1 MNALRQ
7 YITPSTDILE
17 MKVKLPNDLQ
27 AKRLEIFIMAADEE
41 SAQKPKGILAQQRG
55 KFKHFSELEKTKMLK
70 NLDKIH
76 NEWERDI

>member
-27 AKRLEIFIMAADEE
+27 AKRLEVIIMVADDELVPK
-41 SAQKPKGILAQQRG
+41 SKGILAKQRG
-55 KFKHFSELEKTKMLK
+55 KFKHFSDDEKAKMLK
-70 NLDKIH
+70 NLDEIH
-76 NEWERDI
+76 NE